1 MANITS
7 LGTGSGLDLQGILAK
22 LMTVEQQP
30 LATLAKKEASFQ
42 AKLTAYGTF
51 KSSLSTLQTSAQK
64 LADAATFT
72 SATATVAD
80 TTLLSAS
87 ASSGAATGTYSVSV
101 GQLAQ
106 AQVLRSNTDFATTA
120 VTFNTGTIAISVG
133 GATAVNVTINSSNN
147 TLAGIRDAINAV
159 STGATASIVNDGTT
173 NRLLISSNTT
183 GLTAGT
189 VSVAV
194 TDSGSGGTNALST
207 LNGASL
213 VQMQSPLDASFS
225 VNGLNIT
232 RSTNSVAD
240 VIPWV
245 TLNFTKAG
253 TLLAPLTTQLTVAR
267 NTVSIQSAITSF
279 VTAYNDAAKQI
290 KSLTAYDF
298 ANTKGSVLT
307 GDSTLRN
314 VQTQL
319 SSLVGSSVS
328 GLAGSISRLSD
339 IGINIEKD
347 GTLSIN
353 STKLSAALSD
363 TSKNVAGLFRS
374 TTSGNEG
381 VAVRFNTTLY
391 SIIGTDGLLANRT
404 EGINQSIKSIGKQRD
419 ALNLRLTKIEA
430 QYKAQFIALDTTLSS
445 MQGTSSYL
453 TQQLDYLKAL
463 ATGVSSSSSSS
474 K

>member
-183 GLTAGT
+183 GLTAGA